1 MNGITLCKE
10 YLERLKKNELK
21 CIKIKVDPAPMYPDA
36 LGWVIASTGEDRIG
50 SFSWGKE
57 FECGFSDNRKPPYML
72 NEILFVKEIFFPHE
86 TCTLFK
92 ESDYESAISVMDS
105 NGNMIPIVWWESEKM
120 DQANARFF
128 IKINDLIVEKDGDNW
143 FWVFDIE
150 QIPWKE
156 GELCKV

>member
-1 MNGITLCKE
+1 MEGITLCKE
-10 YLERLKKNELK
+10 YLERLKKNELR

-57 FECGFSDNRKPPYML
+57 FECGFSDNRKPPYAL
-72 NEILFVKEIFFPHE
+72 DEILFVKEIFFPYE
-86 TCTLFK
+86 ICTLFK
-92 ESDYESAISVMDS
+92 ESDYENAISFMDP
-105 NGNMIPIVWWESEKM
+105 NGNMIPIVWQESEKM
-120 DQANARFF
+120 DQASARFF

-143 FWVFDIE
+143 FWVYDIE

-156 GELCKV
+156 GKLCKA